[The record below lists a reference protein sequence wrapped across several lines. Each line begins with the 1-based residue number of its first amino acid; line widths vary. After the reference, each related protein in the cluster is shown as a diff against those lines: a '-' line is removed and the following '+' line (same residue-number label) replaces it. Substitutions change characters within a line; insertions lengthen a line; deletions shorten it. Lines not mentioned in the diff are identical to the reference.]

1 MFIGIFL
8 HIVYATN
15 LKNSP
20 ASCNTLEHRVVLT
33 AMATN
38 RLPTDWR
45 GVMLE
50 MGWTQHPHPE
60 HPQHLRIPEQVMG
73 TVTPAVPSTVPHGI
87 KPSHPFLENPI
98 TATLFADTADQCHEQ
113 GLHTHRGGCGSSSVP
128 PSPTVPKL
136 GLRPSCSWRGVSSS
150 DGSKIQTWRGNAGHW
165 ERCLAQ
171 LKDLLFSTGC
181 SLFISNFL
189 TIFVL
194 GIFFI

>member
-98 TATLFADTADQCHEQ
+98 TATLSADTTDQCHEQ
-113 GLHTHRGGCGSSSVP
+113 GLHPGPAHAQGRLREQFCP
-128 PSPTVPKL
+128 PIAHCPQVGAAPQL
-136 GLRPSCSWRGVSSS
+136 LL
-150 DGSKIQTWRGNAGHW
+150 
-165 ERCLAQ
+165 ER
-171 LKDLLFSTGC
+171 S
-181 SLFISNFL
+181 FL
-189 TIFVL
+189 I
-194 GIFFI
+194 